1 MTLREY
7 LEEQKAKC
15 QKRLDDLGEK
25 EKELSDKNDKA
36 EDEAELKAIADEIAE
51 LQAEK
56 AEAEAELKEI
66 EDQLEAL
73 DKAEEEEKKAQE
85 QKAKEEAEK
94 KAKEL
99 EEQQQRQQQHK
110 PFLNYGVRT
119 LEGGQQIMT
128 IEERKAR
135 AEAFVKNG
143 EKETIKV
150 EEVRA
155 TLVSSGSIATPTKV
169 EGIQPNF
176 QRVSSIVDLVRV
188 ENNEGMGSAKY
199 AYEIENP
206 EARDQTEGETVTI
219 DDTTYGYVTM
229 TPDSVMCLR
238 QISKQVRRQSPLDYE
253 GKIVDSA
260 EKALRLKAAKYIT
273 SKILASDLIVK
284 PSQLKISAVDEKTL
298 RNIAFNY
305 GGDDT
310 VEGEAWLF
318 LNKKDLIAFG
328 DVRSDTTLEAVYDI
342 IPDSNNPNTGII
354 KDGGLSVKYCLNKNL
369 TALADASANG
379 VSMFYGQPQCAVLGL
394 FSDYE
399 VQVSEDFAFDKNMLT
414 VRGDA
419 EMGCVVDHKDGF
431 VCVTKA

>member
-1 MTLREY
+1 MSIREY

-15 QKRLDDLGEK
+15 QKRLTDLEDQEK
-25 EKELSDKNDKA
+25 VLAEKNDKA
-36 EDEAELKAIADEIAE
+36 EDEAELKAIGDEIAE

-66 EDQLEAL
+66 EAQLEAL
-73 DKAEEEEKKAQE
+73 EDKPAEEEKPNEEEEKKNP
-85 QKAKEEAEK
+85 
-94 KAKEL
+94 
-99 EEQQQRQQQHK
+99 QRNA
-110 PFLNYGVRT
+110 FLQFGNVEVRT
-119 LEGGQQIMT
+119 LENGGHKIMT

-143 EKETIKV
+143 EKETISI

-155 TLVSSGSIATPTKV
+155 TLVSGGSIATPTKV
-169 EGIQPNF
+169 EGIQPIF
-176 QRVSSIVDLVRV
+176 EQVSSIVDLVRV
-188 ENNEGMGSAKY
+188 ENNRGMGSAKY
-199 AYEIENP
+199 AYEIANP
-206 EARDQTEGETVTI
+206 EARDQTEGESVTI

-260 EKALRLKAAKYIT
+260 EKALRKKAAKYIT
-273 SKILASDLIVK
+273 QKILASDLIVK
-284 PSQLKISAVDEKTL
+284 PNQLKISAVDEHTL

-305 GGDDT
+305 GSDDT
-310 VEGEAWLF
+310 IEGNAWLF
-318 LNKKDLIAFG
+318 LNKKDLVKFG
-328 DVRSDTTLEAVYDI
+328 DVRSDTTLQAVYEI
-342 IPDSNNPNTGII
+342 TPDSNNPNTGII
-354 KDGGLSVKYCLNKNL
+354 KDGGLSVRYCLNSNL
-369 TALADASANG
+369 TALEDASANA
-379 VSMFYGQPQCAVLGL
+379 VSLFYGQPQCAVLGL

-414 VRGDA
+414 IRGDA
-419 EMGCVVDHKDGF
+419 ELGCVVDHKDGF